1 MKYISIYDEFVN
13 SETGSPTN
21 PDCGEY
27 HVNMDLVMADGLH
40 PVAAGY
46 KIWAQK
52 LKKVMASTDKADTTL
67 TTLSYR
73 LSDTVKKNAVTGF
86 ETGKEDTTTY
96 DVVLPGDTAKD
107 GTFKLYE
114 TPSNLSAKVVADNG
128 TITADSYD
136 DDYVPVT
143 LVDGKATVKLTVT
156 SEDESATKEY
166 TVNFT
171 IDSNDTSNEL
181 VNDTTE
187 RLFQ

>member
-86 ETGKEDTTTY
+86 ETGKKIQQHMMLYYLVTQQKTEHLSY
-96 DVVLPGDTAKD
+96 M
-107 GTFKLYE
+107 KL
-114 TPSNLSAKVVADNG
+114 LQILAQ
-128 TITADSYD
+128 
-136 DDYVPVT
+136 
-143 LVDGKATVKLTVT
+143 
-156 SEDESATKEY
+156 
-166 TVNFT
+166 
-171 IDSNDTSNEL
+171 
-181 VNDTTE
+181 
-187 RLFQ
+187 R

>member
-1 MKYISIYDEFVN
+1 
-13 SETGSPTN
+13 
-21 PDCGEY
+21 
-27 HVNMDLVMADGLH
+27 MADGLH

-136 DDYVPVT
+136 DDY
-143 LVDGKATVKLTVT
+143 LSL
-156 SEDESATKEY
+156 
-166 TVNFT
+166 
-171 IDSNDTSNEL
+171 IHI
-181 VNDTTE
+181 
-187 RLFQ
+187 